1 MQLCL
6 FFLQQERNSAVVDM
20 RDHIHQFIP
29 IGCAQVE
36 KAPSPTGTGI
46 GVLIE
51 EDTGEDKSRYL
62 GVFPLRSGF
71 ALGGDVT

>member
-29 IGCAQVE
+29 IDFAQVE
-36 KAPSPTGTGI
+36 RAPSPTGTGI

-51 EDTGEDKSRYL
+51 EDTG
-62 GVFPLRSGF
+62 
-71 ALGGDVT
+71 

>member
-6 FFLQQERNSAVVDM
+6 LFLQQERNSAVVDM
-20 RDHIHQFIP
+20 WDHIHQFIP
-29 IGCAQVE
+29 IGCVQVE
-36 KAPSPTGTGI
+36 KAPSPTGTSI
-46 GVLIE
+46 GVFIE